1 MTPAPTPEAHAFI
14 IELERALRVGAIN
27 IVGLPGIT
35 GLLLRQLADDFGSN
49 YQLARLIQR
58 EPELST
64 RIIGMANSVAF
75 RPAGRAPKEL
85 GAAIARLGHDTLR
98 VVLLAF
104 SLSAVRSLPEY
115 TLVREPMGR
124 LWERAIRM
132 SSLCRG
138 LSAPLPAV
146 SKDSAILAGLLHNM
160 GKIVLLTRAAW
171 SASLLE
177 DSAALAHVLD
187 AWHARVSDQLLREW
201 DFAPD
206 IVRAVTCFEARDA
219 ASSDLRLAQ
228 DHLLDVLALGDALV
242 DLPAPEQGPDPWE
255 GVLRQSPA
263 AHRLGYGQMDPSAL
277 RESVAEEVEQLMVVL
292 N

>member
-1 MTPAPTPEAHAFI
+1 MTPVPAPEAQAFI
-14 IELERALRVGAIN
+14 IELERELRTGAIN
-27 IVGLPGIT
+27 IVGLPDIT

-64 RIIGMANSVAF
+64 RIMGMANSVAF
-75 RPAGRAPKEL
+75 RPAGRAPREL

-104 SLSAVRSLPEY
+104 SLSVVRSLPEY
-115 TLVREPMGR
+115 AVVREPIGR
-124 LWERAIRM
+124 LWERAIRL

-138 LSAPLPAV
+138 LSAPLSEV

-177 DSAALAHVLD
+177 DPAALAYVLD
-187 AWHARVSDQLLREW
+187 TWHSRVSNQLLREW

-206 IVRAVTCFEARDA
+206 IVRAVSGFEAPDVFGSDPGRARD
-219 ASSDLRLAQ
+219 R
-228 DHLLDVLALGDALV
+228 LLDVLALGDALV

-263 AHRLGYGQMDPSAL
+263 AQRLGYGQMDPSAL
-277 RESVAEEVEQLMVVL
+277 RESVTEEVEQLMVVL